1 MSKYDP
7 KLCIDLTKE
16 MAAGKSDTE
25 VMAKWGVSRG
35 TFYKWK
41 REFPEFQ
48 EAHDTGKV
56 MFDAIHER
64 LGVQAMY
71 GEIYLEYNYWKDLG
85 KYRHGWTDKTPAGT
99 TNTIN
104 IDTMNVLNNQTN
116 DELLCYIKNQLEA
129 NPELARIIDITPD
142 DK

>member
-1 MSKYDP
+1 MGVTKYSP
-7 KLCIDLTKE
+7 NLCVDLTKE

-48 EAHDTGKV
+48 DAHDIGKV
-56 MFDAIHER
+56 MFDSIHEG
-64 LGVQAMY
+64 LGVQAMHKA
-71 GEIYLEYNYWKDLG
+71 IDLDYNYWKDLG
-85 KYRHGWTDKTPAGT
+85 KFRHGWTDKTSAGT

-116 DELLCYIKNQLEA
+116 EELLCFIKSQLEA
-129 NPELARIIDITPD
+129 NPELARIIEHEPE
-142 DK
+142 